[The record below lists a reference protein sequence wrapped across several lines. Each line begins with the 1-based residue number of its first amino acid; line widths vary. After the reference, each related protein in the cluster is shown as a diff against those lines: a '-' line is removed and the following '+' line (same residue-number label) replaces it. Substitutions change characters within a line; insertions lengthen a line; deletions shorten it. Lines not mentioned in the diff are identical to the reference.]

1 MITLLSVGLLGCYK
15 DFQDL
20 AEINLQDIPF
30 ENPDLEAVGAQVSTF
45 TADLDCPDGEP
56 ATFFAVY
63 PVNSTPSRIA
73 IVFHSGAFDYQD
85 FTEEV
90 GFHSP
95 SRMNQQWAREKVW
108 DTLGMNTQTMDPS
121 EINTGALAT
130 ALLDANVVQLYPANC
145 WGDLWHNQAE
155 ATDNNYDLESFNRS
169 GRTFA
174 YWMTQL
180 IQNPN
185 FPGVSDFQIA
195 QPFDTSEIY
204 WIGLGNGSR
213 AIAELLHLG
222 VTPPTGILLDAPLG
236 SLQPYR
242 EEADSFVEH
251 NKALDRIF
259 IEDCTAGILE
269 SDPSYRDYCFDAFVD
284 GDGDGEPVGEDCN
297 DNDPNISSTATP
309 DIDPSECLPKETNI
323 EGIYTIN
330 GILPASDLSSFSFSQ
345 TEGGV
350 ERLAV
355 LWSDG
360 DSQIPQDAIEDV
372 LLLDEDWASDIWS
385 YNTHQIGHIFSN
397 RDINASRQIVSYLID
412 GTSPTDPLFT
422 EEPQE

>member
-1 MITLLSVGLLGCYK
+1 MGCYK

-20 AEINLQDIPF
+20 AEINLKDIPF
-30 ENPDLEAVGAQVSTF
+30 ENPDLEAEGAQVSTF

-63 PVNSTPSRIA
+63 PVNSTPSQIA

-121 EINTGALAT
+121 EVNTGALAT
-130 ALLDANVVQLYPANC
+130 ALLDANVVQIYPANC
-145 WGDLWHNQAE
+145 WGDLWHNQADE
-155 ATDNNYDLESFNRS
+155 TDNNYELESFNRS

-195 QPFDTSEIY
+195 QPFDTSEVY

-213 AIAELLHLG
+213 AIAELLHRG
-222 VTPPTGILLDAPLG
+222 VAAPTGILLDSPLG
-236 SLQPYR
+236 DLQPYR
-242 EEADSFVEH
+242 DNADNFVEH

-259 IEDCTAGILE
+259 AENCMVGIPADDPEFRTECYDPDLDMDNTGATNLTGTVGIET
-269 SDPSYRDYCFDAFVD
+269 
-284 GDGDGEPVGEDCN
+284 
-297 DNDPNISSTATP
+297 
-309 DIDPSECLPKETNI
+309 
-323 EGIYTIN
+323 
-330 GILPASDLSSFSFSQ
+330 LSPYAFSQ

-360 DSQIPQDAIEDV
+360 DSQVPQESIEDV
-372 LLLDEDWASDIWS
+372 LLLGEDWASAVWT
-385 YNTHQIGHIFSN
+385 YNTHQIGHVFSN
-397 RDINASRQIVSYLID
+397 RDIDASRQIVSYLLD
-412 GTSPTDPLFT
+412 GTSPTEPLFV